1 MSEKRIGLIPCQ
13 GTSNVGMITNKV
25 AVNVTDNEKV
35 NMVCPL
41 GLPLGIKSM
50 VDKVNGYDHH
60 IALNGC
66 SMRWPFTRCT
76 VCPAAMYTISTW
88 SWLCSGKAIK
98 RVCGRSVMSL
108 PTASSREALTSEPRP
123 FI

>member
-66 SMRWPFTRCT
+66 PMRCASKALE
-76 VCPAAMYTISTW
+76 AAGVTEYEEIIVTSDFD
-88 SWLCSGKAIK
+88 IK
-98 RVCGRSVMSL
+98 KSKDMRDETGMDLV
-108 PTASSREALTSEPRP
+108 EAKVSEL
-123 FI
+123 IEKV